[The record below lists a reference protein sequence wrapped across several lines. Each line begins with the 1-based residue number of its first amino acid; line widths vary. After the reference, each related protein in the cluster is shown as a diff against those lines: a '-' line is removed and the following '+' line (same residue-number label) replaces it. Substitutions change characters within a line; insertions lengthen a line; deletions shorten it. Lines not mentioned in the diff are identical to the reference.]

1 LCDRASAAVY
11 AGSLARRRA
20 FSALHSE
27 VGKLSSRA
35 LWSCPVCGRGFRRSG
50 QPHGCGRG
58 TKAELLRGK
67 PPALAKLYAALER
80 DLAKWGPQD
89 TLYRGRYAH
98 FRTSR
103 GFADLVFMRD
113 GLRLALYLDRQDAAP
128 CFFKVG
134 RASAN
139 RVIHVALLRAIT
151 DWRKVRPYLKE
162 AYQLTLEEDALRLSS
177 SSRLRARG
185 TKRSTHGPTAT

>member
-1 LCDRASAAVY
+1 
-11 AGSLARRRA
+11 
-20 FSALHSE
+20 
-27 VGKLSSRA
+27 
-35 LWSCPVCGRGFRRSG
+35 
-50 QPHGCGRG
+50 
-58 TKAELLRGK
+58 LLRDK
-67 PPALAKLYAALER
+67 PPPLAKLYAALDR

-89 TLYRGRYAH
+89 TLYRKRYAL

-139 RVIHVALLRAIT
+139 RVIHVALLRTIT
-151 DWRKVRPYLKE
+151 DWRRVRPYLKE
-162 AYQLTLEEDALRLSS
+162 AYLLTLREDAARRNATP
-177 SSRLRARG
+177 RLRAEAK
-185 TKRSTHGPTAT
+185 KRSKRGLTCA